1 MRMPV
6 EDYSERWLSFALS
19 HPRERLRVL
28 ASTAE
33 RLYKSGWRDVKGKQ
47 RYITEPF
54 EELKVVQ
61 RAIREHLLLPIP
73 LSSIVYSDV
82 PGRSATMNAAQHVNQ
97 PNVASIDIRDCY
109 PSMTNAM
116 VFRVFR
122 GPVGLGDNLA
132 HTLTRLTTLGGHLP
146 QGTPTSGALANL
158 ILSPVDVILEQIA
171 EGLRLVVTRY
181 VDNIDFSGLRSREAI
196 LPTIVALQAA
206 GFSVRHKKVMNAGY
220 RRAHVVTGNL
230 VDGCHLRLPRRK
242 RANVRAAVYEIVQRY
257 EDGLPIGTKAM
268 KRLRGRLPHLRTQGH
283 PRDAERLAAQ
293 LVAAGI
299 AI

>member
-6 EDYSERWLSFALS
+6 EHYSERWLLFTLS

-33 RLYKSGWRDVKGKQ
+33 RLYNSGWRDVKGKQ

-54 EELKVVQ
+54 EELKIVQ

-73 LSSIVYSDV
+73 LSPIVYSDV

-116 VFRVFR
+116 VFRVLR

-132 HTLTRLTTLGGHLP
+132 HTLTRLTTLSGHLP

-171 EGLRLVVTRY
+171 EGLKVCSKARRTS
-181 VDNIDFSGLRSREAI
+181 VDTEGNCSGVARI
-196 LPTIVALQAA
+196 L
-206 GFSVRHKKVMNAGY
+206 SNS
-220 RRAHVVTGNL
+220 
-230 VDGCHLRLPRRK
+230 
-242 RANVRAAVYEIVQRY
+242 
-257 EDGLPIGTKAM
+257 
-268 KRLRGRLPHLRTQGH
+268 
-283 PRDAERLAAQ
+283 
-293 LVAAGI
+293 
-299 AI
+299 